1 MLPARARA
9 RSSPAPSTD
18 VIAASVAEYW
28 SRPFL
33 AGSIVTSSDSFV
45 LTVNDGLPDDR
56 RVQVLTVPGQPTR
69 AVVRPDVVSALGSV
83 RDAIGLQSALI
94 AAGITLN
101 GADNLYY
108 LPVDARARASTID
121 PEIRRLT
128 SADADLFARFE
139 LATSEQDRDD
149 SFVELDHWAVFGA
162 IVEGEVVSAAS
173 AYPFADSPVADIGVL
188 TVESARG
195 RGFGRRVVR
204 ALGDYALGQ
213 GLEPQFSCQLD
224 NAASIALAERVGL
237 ELFGTWDVVAP
248 D

>member
-1 MLPARARA
+1 M
-9 RSSPAPSTD
+9 
-18 VIAASVAEYW
+18 IAASVAEYW

-33 AGSIVTSSDSFV
+33 AGTVIASDDSFV

-69 AVVRPDVVSALGSV
+69 VVVTSRLASALGSV
-83 RDAIGLQSALI
+83 RDTTGLPSALT
-94 AAGITLN
+94 AAGIALN
-101 GADNLYY
+101 GPDNLYY
-108 LPVDARARASTID
+108 LPVDARERASTTD

-128 SADADLFARFE
+128 PADADLFARFE

-149 SFVELDHWAVFGA
+149 AYVELDHWAVFGA
-162 IVEGEVVSAAS
+162 IVDGELVSAAS
-173 AYPFADSPVADIGVL
+173 AYPFADSPVADMGVL
-188 TVESARG
+188 TVESVRG

-204 ALGDYALGQ
+204 ALGDYALGT
-213 GLEPQFSCQLD
+213 GLEPQYRCQLD
-224 NAASIALAERVGL
+224 NAASIALARGAGF